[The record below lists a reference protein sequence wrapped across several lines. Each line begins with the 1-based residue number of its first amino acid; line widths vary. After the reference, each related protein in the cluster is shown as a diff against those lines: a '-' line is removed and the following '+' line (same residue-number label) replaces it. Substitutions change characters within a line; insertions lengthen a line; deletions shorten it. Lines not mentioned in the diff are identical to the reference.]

1 MTADP
6 RAAHTAA
13 VDEVWRLLDTGA
25 QAVIVNSPPGAGKST
40 LVRETARR
48 MAASHGQIP
57 IITQT
62 NEQADDLTR
71 DLLEDLRDSP
81 IRAGRLHAA
90 KYPPPAGVTASTD
103 IDELNECDIVVAPAA
118 KWGFVRADHRWE
130 LGIVDEAYQ
139 VSSVDLAK
147 FADRFD
153 ALLLVGDPGQLSPFT
168 TADER
173 AIRST
178 GSWPLETAAGT
189 VLGTYPDTPVV
200 PLPVSWRLPP
210 SGAGIVSDAFYSR
223 AFTAGSD
230 HGERGLRLPLGAIL
244 DSVDEVLRVAER
256 YGWCLAQLPDAQLPR
271 TDPQAVAT
279 IANIAQRLLSSKARF
294 QDGKELRNLYP
305 RDIAI
310 GVTHRDQQAL
320 VRAAADMVCESLDL
334 APGSIVVDTA
344 NKLQG
349 RQFEVVIAWHPL
361 SGRRDASAFHLEA
374 GRLCVL
380 ASRHRQACIVVTRE
394 GVRQQLDAYPHTEPV
409 WIGAATPEVDGWE
422 ANHRFLD
429 GLNQFAVSVDA

>member
-1 MTADP
+1 MPTDP

-13 VDEVWRLLDTGA
+13 IDQVWRLLDAGA

-40 LVRETARR
+40 LVRATARR
-48 MAASHGQIP
+48 MAGSHGQIP

-81 IRAGRLHAA
+81 IRAGRLHAD
-90 KYPPPAGVTASTD
+90 KYTPPVGVTASTD

-147 FADRFD
+147 FAARFD

-168 TADER
+168 TADEG

-230 HGERGLRLPLGAIL
+230 HGERGLRLPLGAIR

-279 IANIAQRLLSSKARF
+279 IANIAHRLLSSKARI

-320 VRAAADMVCESLDL
+320 VRAAADTVCESLDL

-380 ASRHRQACIVVTRE
+380 ASRHRQACIVVTRD

>member
-1 MTADP
+1 MTTDP
-6 RAAHTAA
+6 RAAHAAA
-13 VDEVWRLLDTGA
+13 VDEVWRLLDAGA
-25 QAVIVNSPPGAGKST
+25 RVVIVNSPPGAGKST
-40 LVRETARR
+40 LVRATARQMSNR
-48 MAASHGQIP
+48 RGQIP

-71 DLLEDLRDSP
+71 DLFGDLRDSP
-81 IRAGRLHAA
+81 LRVGRLHAA
-90 KYPPPAGVTASTD
+90 DYTPPAGAEASTD

-118 KWGFVRADHRWE
+118 KWGFVRADYRWE

-147 FADRFD
+147 FADKFD

-223 AFTAGSD
+223 GFTAGSSQS
-230 HGERGLRLPLGAIL
+230 ERGLRLPLGSIR

-256 YGWCLAQLPDAQLPR
+256 SGWCLAKLPDAQLPR

-279 IANIAQRLLSSKARF
+279 IANIAQRLLTSKVCV
-294 QDGKELRNLYP
+294 QDGLDLRPLHARNV
-305 RDIAI
+305 AI
-310 GVTHRDQQAL
+310 GVTHRDQQSL
-320 VRAAADMVCESLDL
+320 VRAAADRVCESLDL

-380 ASRHRQACIVVTRE
+380 ASRHRQACIVVTRD

-409 WIGAATPEVDGWE
+409 WIGATTPEVDGWE

-429 GLNQFAVSVDA
+429 GLNPYAVSVDA